1 MLRRQ
6 QMTWLAKF
14 GSVIL
19 KIVGIATGMM
29 PLIQGATGNNPTAV
43 AVEDKLS
50 AGFNVIATAEQMFTA
65 AYGAGGKGSDK
76 LKATVPFIAGIVQSL
91 PHFTGKKPKDEAAF
105 EAHCAALASSMADIF
120 NDYGD

>member
-1 MLRRQ
+1 
-6 QMTWLAKF
+6 MTWLTKF
-14 GSVIL
+14 GSVVL

-29 PLIQGATGNNPTAV
+29 PLIKNAVPQSPGAIV
-43 AVEDKLS
+43 IEDKLE

-65 AYGAGGKGSDK
+65 AAAPGVSTGSQK
-76 LKATVPFIAGIVQSL
+76 LKAATPFIAGLVQNL

-105 EAHCAALASSMADIF
+105 EAHVANLTSAMADIF